1 MERPSMSLA
10 VRIRAHGGPEQ
21 LRAEMVELAGPG
33 PGEVRVRHTA
43 IGVNYSD
50 INLRRGGFY
59 PGHHPVMPL
68 ILGNEAAG
76 VVEALGEGAAGFT
89 PGERVAYCGMSG
101 GVFENTGAYAE
112 QRNVPQERLLKIP
125 DGVSD
130 REAAAML
137 VKGYTACQIVE
148 RIFPPRSGDVIL
160 IHAAAS
166 GVGLILTQWCKHLG
180 ATVIGTVGNREKA
193 EVFRRYGGDH
203 AILYR
208 ETSFVPSVKAL
219 APGGVSAVFDGVG
232 KDTFMAS
239 LDCIR
244 PFGMA
249 VNYGNASGNVP
260 PLDIV
265 LLAMKGS
272 LSVARPGLHIY
283 TGDLENLRTGAA
295 TLFELVRT
303 GALKIEISRT
313 FPLQDAAEAH
323 RAIESASTTGSI
335 LLIP

>member
-1 MERPSMSLA
+1 MTRA
-10 VRIRAHGGPEQ
+10 VRIHAHGGPEQ
-21 LRAEMVELAGPG
+21 LRAEAIDLPPPG

-76 VVEALGEGAAGFT
+76 VVEALGEGTSGFA
-89 PGERVAYCGMSG
+89 PGDRVAYCGMSG
-101 GVFENTGAYAE
+101 GFFENTGAYAE
-112 QRNVPQERLLKIP
+112 ARNVPAERLLNIP

-137 VKGYTACQIVE
+137 VKGYTALQIVE
-148 RIFPPRSGDVIL
+148 RIFPPKPGDTIL

-180 ATVIGTVGNREKA
+180 ATVIGTVGSEQKA
-193 EVFRRYGGDH
+193 EVFRAHGGDH
-203 AILYR
+203 AIFYR
-208 ETSFVPSVKAL
+208 EADFVAAVKAL

-239 LDCIR
+239 LDCIA

-260 PLDIV
+260 PLDVV

-283 TGDLENLRTGAA
+283 TGDLANLRTGASR
-295 TLFELVRT
+295 LFELVRT
-303 GALKIEISRT
+303 GVLKIEISRT
-313 FPLQDAAEAH
+313 YPLKDAAEAH
-323 RAIESASTTGSI
+323 KAVESAATTGSI